1 VRRCVLKSAGMS
13 SAGPAAPPTGD
24 LDGCCVLAI
33 PRISA
38 IPVGMYIVCPTFSSH
53 SLPVYVSERERDS
66 EREREKSRVFGNHRV
81 NRSNELFVL

>member
-53 SLPVYVSERERDS
+53 SVPVYVSERERDS
-66 EREREKSRVFGNHRV
+66 EREREVESLWKPQSE
-81 NRSNELFVL
+81 SIQ